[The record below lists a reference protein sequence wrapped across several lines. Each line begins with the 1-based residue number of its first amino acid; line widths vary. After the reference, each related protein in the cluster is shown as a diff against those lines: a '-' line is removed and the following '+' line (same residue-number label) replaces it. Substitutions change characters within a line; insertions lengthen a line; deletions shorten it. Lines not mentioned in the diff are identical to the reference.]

1 MSEILL
7 ELLKET
13 RILNRQTKL
22 LIADKESLSSEDKEM
37 LNKIILNT
45 SKSLNKLGV
54 EINL

>member
-22 LIADKESLSSEDKEM
+22 LIVDKESLTSEDKEM

-45 SKSLNKLGV
+45 SKSLNKLGA
-54 EINL
+54 EIN